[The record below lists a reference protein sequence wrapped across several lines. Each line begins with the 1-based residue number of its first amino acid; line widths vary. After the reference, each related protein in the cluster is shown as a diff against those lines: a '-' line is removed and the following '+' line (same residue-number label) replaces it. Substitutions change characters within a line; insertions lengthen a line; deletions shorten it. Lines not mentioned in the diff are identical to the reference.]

1 MDENEGLY
9 YELSD
14 DEIIEMVETYP
25 QILDGSD
32 MLMSR
37 YKEIIKLIQHDGNA
51 VNDTT
56 FYEMPTC

>member
-1 MDENEGLY
+1 MDENKGLY
-9 YELSD
+9 YDVSD
-14 DEIIEMVETYP
+14 DEIIEMAETYP

-37 YKEIIKLIQHDGNA
+37 YKEIINLIQLHRDA
-51 VNDTT
+51 INDTT